1 MIATHPSLRD
11 REIVEKV
18 MSVVALD
25 QNVTNVDGWEEQIP
39 IVVWKVK
46 PELLSEVIDVPSD

>member
-1 MIATHPSLRD
+1 MIADSPSLRD

>member
-11 REIVEKV
+11 RKIVEKV

-39 IVVWKVK
+39 IVIWKIK
-46 PELLSEVIDVPSD
+46 PELISEAIDVPSD